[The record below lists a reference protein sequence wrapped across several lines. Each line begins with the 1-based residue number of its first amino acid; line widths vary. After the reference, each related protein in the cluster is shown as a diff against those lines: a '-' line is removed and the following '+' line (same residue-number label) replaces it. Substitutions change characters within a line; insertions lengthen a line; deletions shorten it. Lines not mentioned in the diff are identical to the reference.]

1 LSICLNTYHLAPL
14 RGGCRN
20 IASAATTGTLICSP
34 SQESDI
40 EFSDIIARVTEAG
53 SLSYRYISQPATLYQ
68 IAIIAITFLAALL
81 LSRRVEPR
89 LEARARNIRGDPS
102 LLRMVIALLRRLE
115 WAFFIAFTG
124 VEVLLMRSLKWPES
138 HALTSDALLLGLA
151 WLVIAVLSRT
161 IRSRA
166 FGSAI
171 GWVGWTYVALIVLG
185 ISDDA
190 AALLND
196 IGFTI
201 GNFRLSLL
209 LMVKVVVLLGMWLW
223 LAVTVGNFLDNRI
236 QRSDELTP
244 SLRVLVGKVLR
255 ITLIVLAA
263 LIAIAGIGVDLTIF
277 TVLSGAIGVGI
288 GFGLQKVVSNF
299 LSGIIILLDR
309 SIKPGDTITLGETF
323 GWIRELRARFVSVV
337 TRDGREYLIPNEDF
351 ITREVINWSFS
362 DDFVR
367 LDVPFRVSY
376 DSDPHKVTALAIAA
390 AASVPR
396 VVADRKPVCWLTGFG
411 DSSLDFLLRFWIS
424 DPRNGLTNIRGM
436 VLLSLWDT
444 FKLHGIAI
452 PFPQHEV
459 NVKAPLT
466 LSGNIVVQPA
476 APSDH
481 RDRT

>member
-1 LSICLNTYHLAPL
+1 
-14 RGGCRN
+14 
-20 IASAATTGTLICSP
+20 
-34 SQESDI
+34 
-40 EFSDIIARVTEAG
+40 
-53 SLSYRYISQPATLYQ
+53 
-68 IAIIAITFLAALL
+68 
-81 LSRRVEPR
+81 
-89 LEARARNIRGDPS
+89 
-102 LLRMVIALLRRLE
+102 MVIALLRRLE
-115 WAFFIAFTG
+115 WVFFVAFAGIA
-124 VEVLLMRSLKWPES
+124 LLAMRAFKWPETTELAS
-138 HALTSDALLLGLA
+138 NVLLLALA

-166 FGSAI
+166 TARVIAI
-171 GWVGWTYVALIVLG
+171 GGWTYVALLVLG

-190 AALLND
+190 ASLLNS

-201 GNFRLSLL
+201 GKFRLSLL
-209 LMVKVVVLLGMWLW
+209 LMIKVVVFLGVWLW
-223 LAVTVGNFLDNRI
+223 IAVGVGNVLDNRI

-255 ITLIVLAA
+255 ISLIVIAA
-263 LIAIAGIGVDLTIF
+263 LVAIAGIGVDLTVF

-299 LSGIIILLDR
+299 ISGIIILLDE
-309 SIKPGDTITLGETF
+309 SIKPGDTITLGDTF

-376 DSDPHKVTALAIAA
+376 DSDPHQVTALAIEA

-396 VVADRKPVCWLTGFG
+396 VIPDRKPVCWITGFG
-411 DSSLDFLLRFWIS
+411 DSSIDFLLRFWIS

-436 VLLSLWDT
+436 VLLALWDA
-444 FKLHGIAI
+444 FKAHGVEIPYPHQAI
-452 PFPQHEV
+452 IFKP
-459 NVKAPLT
+459 T
-466 LSGNIVVQPA
+466 QPKQKPA
-476 APSDH
+476 SD
-481 RDRT
+481 

>member
-1 LSICLNTYHLAPL
+1 
-14 RGGCRN
+14 
-20 IASAATTGTLICSP
+20 
-34 SQESDI
+34 
-40 EFSDIIARVTEAG
+40 
-53 SLSYRYISQPATLYQ
+53 
-68 IAIIAITFLAALL
+68 
-81 LSRRVEPR
+81 
-89 LEARARNIRGDPS
+89 
-102 LLRMVIALLRRLE
+102 M
-115 WAFFIAFTG
+115 
-124 VEVLLMRSLKWPES
+124 
-138 HALTSDALLLGLA
+138 
-151 WLVIAVLSRT
+151 SRT
-161 IRSRA
+161 IRSHALGR
-166 FGSAI
+166 AI
-171 GWVGWTYVALIVLG
+171 GWIGWTYVALIVLG
-185 ISDDA
+185 IADDA

-201 GNFRLSLL
+201 GKFRLSLL
-209 LMVKVVVLLGMWLW
+209 LIVKTVVFLGIWLW
-223 LAVTVGNFLDNRI
+223 IAVTVGNFLDNRI

-255 ITLIVLAA
+255 IALIVIAA

-376 DSDPHKVTALAIAA
+376 DSDPHQVTALAIAA
-390 AASVPR
+390 AATVPR
-396 VVADRKPVCWLTGFG
+396 VVPDRKPVCWLTAFG

-436 VLLSLWDT
+436 VLLALWDT

-459 NVKAPLT
+459 VVKAPLT
-466 LSGNIVVQPA
+466 MTGSIAVRRPDESADPPG
-476 APSDH
+476 
-481 RDRT
+481 